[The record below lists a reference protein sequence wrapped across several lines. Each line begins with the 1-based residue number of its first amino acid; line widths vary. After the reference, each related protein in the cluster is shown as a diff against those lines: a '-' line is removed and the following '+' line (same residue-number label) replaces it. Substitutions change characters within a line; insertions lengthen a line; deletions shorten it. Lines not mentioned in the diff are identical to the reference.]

1 MFSYVLKDTVLNE
14 FHLKEWGG
22 DFSID
27 LQGAKCLFLASLL
40 GEEAAKERRSKT
52 QRDTQIKKKKNHR
65 NKF

>member
-1 MFSYVLKDTVLNE
+1 MFSYVLKDTALNE
-14 FHLKEWGG
+14 FR

-52 QRDTQIKKKKNHR
+52 QRDTQIKKKK
-65 NKF
+65 KPQK